1 MSCTEQVDTYSV
13 QTLICL
19 VFFCCHTSFFRRE
32 IFLYFFYSSAELFT
46 VSPYFT
52 TFSKVDFQHGFR
64 SGGDTTVDFELLRFF
79 KKGSCLKDFLFIFAK
94 RLNVNNYIETR
105 TLQKSLVLSPFCVK
119 FIFLNTALF
128 AASFIE
134 TPLHTKH

>member
-1 MSCTEQVDTYSV
+1 MFS
-13 QTLICL
+13 
-19 VFFCCHTSFFRRE
+19 
-32 IFLYFFYSSAELFT
+32 
-46 VSPYFT
+46 
-52 TFSKVDFQHGFR
+52 TFSKVDFQQGFR

-94 RLNVNNYIETR
+94 RLNVNNYIETK

-134 TPLHTKH
+134 TPLHTKHKQIVVGVQIEFLALPEERC